1 MKFRTGRPARAVTPT
16 RTLCGAVVCL
26 SVVAAG
32 VSVTS
37 SGASAADAID
47 GRASADASAVVAWNA
62 TASAALSADAALPAP
77 TMAVGMAYV
86 QAAVYNAV
94 VGIEGRY
101 ALYKWNARGPRGA
114 SAEAAVAAAA
124 HRVLDN
130 YFPVGQPRVDQA
142 YADALAGIPDG
153 WSKSA
158 GVDFGEQAANHL
170 LIQRVG
176 DGWQAPI
183 TYDQPAT
190 PGNWRPTPPG
200 LVPYLG
206 PWLGEMKP
214 FMLRSSDQFRP
225 AGPPALTSRRY
236 TRDFQ
241 EVAALGSAT
250 SATRTA
256 EQTEIARFF
265 GGNLTVQLQ
274 GAYRDHV
281 TRHDLDIA
289 AAARYFAVA
298 DLTAADA
305 VITAW
310 DSKFFFHNWRP
321 VTAIQLADTDGNPET
336 TADPTWTPLIVTPPF
351 PDYLSG
357 HTTVIG
363 AVTAALLRIDGT
375 SRVDLDLTS
384 TVTGTTRHY
393 EQAATL
399 NAEGIGARIW
409 GGIHFRTADEKGSQV
424 GMTLGSWASARFF
437 R

>member
-1 MKFRTGRPARAVTPT
+1 MKFRSERPVRAVTPT
-16 RTLCGAVVCL
+16 RTLCSAVVCL

-32 VSVTS
+32 VSVAS
-37 SGASAADAID
+37 SGASAADAHH
-47 GRASADASAVVAWNA
+47 GSAPPDASAVVAWNA
-62 TASAALSADAALPAP
+62 TASAALGTDAALPAP

-94 VGIEGRY
+94 VGIEGRD
-101 ALYKWNARGPRGA
+101 ALYKWNVHGPRAA
-114 SAEAAVAAAA
+114 SVEAAVAAAA
-124 HRVLDN
+124 HRVLTS
-130 YFPVGQPRVDQA
+130 YFPVGQVRVDQA

-158 GVDFGEQAANHL
+158 GVSFGERAASHL
-170 LIQRVG
+170 IAQRVG
-176 DGWQAPI
+176 DGWHAPI

-200 LVPYLG
+200 LAPYLG

-225 AGPPALTSRRY
+225 AAPPALTSRRY
-236 TRDFQ
+236 ARDVR
-241 EVAALGSAT
+241 EVAELGAAT

-265 GGNLTVQLQ
+265 GGNLSVQLQ

-281 TRHDLDIA
+281 TRHALGIA

-310 DSKFFFHNWRP
+310 DSKFHFHNWRP
-321 VTAIQLADTDGNPET
+321 VTAIRLADTDGNPGT

-351 PDYLSG
+351 PDYISG

-363 AVTAALLRIDGT
+363 AVTAALTRLDGT
-375 SRVDLDLTS
+375 SRVDLDLAS

-409 GGIHFRTADEKGSQV
+409 GGIHFRTADEKGAQV
-424 GMTLGSWASARFF
+424 GMQVGRWTSARFF